1 MIKNRWAVV
10 LVLLST
16 FITSG
21 GQILLK
27 KGASGLSLNVVEQL
41 ANLPLLAGW
50 GMYMVGAGMLVV
62 ALKYGDLSL
71 LYPIYSLNFIW
82 VSIMS
87 PYFFEYDSMNPVK
100 WLGVAVVVVGVTCV
114 GVGSAR
120 KARKVAG

>member
-27 KGASGLSLNVVEQL
+27 KGASGLSLDVAAQLGNV
-41 ANLPLLAGW
+41 PLILGW
-50 GMYMVGAGMLVV
+50 GLYLVGAGMLVV

-82 VSIMS
+82 VSVLS
-87 PYFFEYDSMNPVK
+87 PYFFESDSMNPVK
-100 WLGVAVVVVGVTCV
+100 WLGVGVVVLGVTCV
-114 GVGSAR
+114 GLGSGMKTKEAV
-120 KARKVAG
+120 K